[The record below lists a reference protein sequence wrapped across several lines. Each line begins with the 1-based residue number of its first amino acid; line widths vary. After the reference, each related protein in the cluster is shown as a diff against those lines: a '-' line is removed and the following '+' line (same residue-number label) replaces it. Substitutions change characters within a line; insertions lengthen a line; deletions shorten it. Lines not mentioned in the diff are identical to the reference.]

1 MIRLTDKLCWACL
14 LLVGVET
21 TLAVGAEAEKIPALE
36 FNIPQTQ
43 TLQNV
48 ELWYGSQLSEPELPT
63 VEWLQDE
70 EMNWNQTFKSIAALT
85 LSKTETVPEFEATD
99 RAASETQAVK
109 RTPEQAFKQE
119 IAASTFASTANF
131 AEPLDFDL
139 WNLVKW
145 TGVVLFIAG
154 LSTYVVRMKQ
164 GVILQKL
171 NMSDQKKL
179 KTNELTHLSTL
190 SVHQNSLL
198 HLVML
203 GDERYL
209 IATDPSGVKS
219 VTLVPNWNLDENE
232 DLESSGVTADQE
244 LPQTLAISEVS

>member
-1 MIRLTDKLCWACL
+1 M
-14 LLVGVET
+14 
-21 TLAVGAEAEKIPALE
+21 PASE
-36 FNIPQTQ
+36 FNVAQTQ
-43 TLQNV
+43 TIRNV

-70 EMNWNQTFKSIAALT
+70 EMNWNQTFKSIAEFT
-85 LSKTETVPEFEATD
+85 LPKTETVPGAEASPTVGSD
-99 RAASETQAVK
+99 TPPEK
-109 RTPEQAFKQE
+109 RTPEQTFKQE
-119 IAASTFASTANF
+119 IAASTFASSANF
-131 AEPLDFDL
+131 ADPLDFEL

-145 TGVVLFIAG
+145 TCVVLFIAA

-164 GVILQKL
+164 GAILQKL
-171 NMSDQKKL
+171 NMTDQKKL

-219 VTLVPNWNLDENE
+219 VTLVPNWNLDENK
-232 DLESSGVTADQE
+232 DLDAGEVTSDEE

>member
-1 MIRLTDKLCWACL
+1 M
-14 LLVGVET
+14 
-21 TLAVGAEAEKIPALE
+21 PASE
-36 FNIPQTQ
+36 FNVAQTQ
-43 TLQNV
+43 TIRNV

-70 EMNWNQTFKSIAALT
+70 EMNWNQTFKSIAEFT
-85 LSKTETVPEFEATD
+85 LPKTETAPGAEAIPTVRGDTPPE
-99 RAASETQAVK
+99 K
-109 RTPEQAFKQE
+109 RTPEQTFKQE
-119 IAASTFASTANF
+119 IAASTFASSANF
-131 AEPLDFDL
+131 ADPLDFEL

-145 TGVVLFIAG
+145 TCVVLFIAG

-164 GVILQKL
+164 GAILQKL
-171 NMSDQKKL
+171 NMTDQKKL

-219 VTLVPNWNLDENE
+219 VTLVPNWNLDENK
-232 DLESSGVTADQE
+232 DLDSGEVTSDEE

>member
-1 MIRLTDKLCWACL
+1 M
-14 LLVGVET
+14 
-21 TLAVGAEAEKIPALE
+21 PASE
-36 FNIPQTQ
+36 FNVAQTQ
-43 TLQNV
+43 TIRNV

-70 EMNWNQTFKSIAALT
+70 EMNWNQTFKSIAEFT
-85 LSKTETVPEFEATD
+85 LPKTETVPGAEASPTVGSD
-99 RAASETQAVK
+99 TPPEK

-131 AEPLDFDL
+131 ADPLDFEL

-145 TGVVLFIAG
+145 TCVVLFIAG

-164 GVILQKL
+164 GAILQKL
-171 NMSDQKKL
+171 NMTDQKKL

-219 VTLVPNWNLDENE
+219 VTLVPNWNLEENKDLDAGEVTSDE
-232 DLESSGVTADQE
+232 E